1 MHAATRMRYLRL
13 ALRVF
18 GVFLII
24 GVVPLMNW
32 IWPDGWAWE
41 PRQTEYEQM
50 IQGIYV
56 TLGVF
61 LVLAAR
67 DPMAHLS
74 LIRFAIWSS
83 IVHAGIMAA
92 QVGHDHSEHANLLGD
107 VPALFALAFVLWW
120 LLPKSGDTAAAQ
132 VGDASSSRAA

>member
-1 MHAATRMRYLRL
+1 MLATTRMQYLRL

-24 GVVPLMNW
+24 GVYPLMNW

-67 DPMAHLS
+67 DPLAHLS
-74 LIRFAIWSS
+74 LIRFTIWSS
-83 IVHAGIMAA
+83 IVHAGIMAIQA
-92 QVGHDHSEHANLLGD
+92 GHDHTEHANLFGD
-107 VPALFALAFVLWW
+107 VPALFAMAFVLWW
-120 LLPKSGDTAAAQ
+120 LLPKAGDGAVTEAPA
-132 VGDASSSRAA
+132 

>member
-1 MHAATRMRYLRL
+1 MTAETRMRYLRV

-18 GVFLII
+18 GVFLIVGI
-24 GVVPLMNW
+24 YPLMNW

-61 LVLAAR
+61 LLLAAR
-67 DPMAHLS
+67 EPLAHLS
-74 LIRFAIWSS
+74 LIRFTIWSS

-92 QVGHDHSEHANLLGD
+92 QAGHDHTEHANLFGD
-107 VPALFALAFVLWW
+107 VPALFAMAFVLWW
-120 LLPKSGDTAAAQ
+120 LLPKRGDSAAGTAFGPEAGKAA
-132 VGDASSSRAA
+132 